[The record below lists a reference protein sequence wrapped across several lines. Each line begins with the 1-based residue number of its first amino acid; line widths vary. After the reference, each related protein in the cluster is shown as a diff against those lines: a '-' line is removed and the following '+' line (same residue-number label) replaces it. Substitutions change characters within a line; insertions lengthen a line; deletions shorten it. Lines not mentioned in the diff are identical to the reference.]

1 MKQTEENIYAF
12 CALLSRMKYI
22 TRWGLMR
29 QSRAETVSE
38 HTVETAVFA
47 HVLALLAKE
56 ELGEDTVRPETVA
69 VAALY
74 HDASEIL
81 TGDLPTP
88 VKYKNEALKKAY
100 KAVERESAN
109 QLAALLPPALQSTLC
124 PCLTG
129 EGLNPC
135 EKQILKAAD
144 RLSALVKCIE
154 EERAGNR
161 EFSSAKNQQI
171 KLLEEM
177 QCPAASLFLQQ
188 FLPAFE
194 KDLDELVSFG

>member
-1 MKQTEENIYAF
+1 MEQNHYAF

-22 TRWGLMR
+22 GRWGLMR
-29 QSRAETVSE
+29 QSREETVSE

-56 ELGEDTVRPETVA
+56 ELGQAEVRPETVA
-69 VAALY
+69 LAALY

-88 VKYKNEALKKAY
+88 VKYKNEELKRAY
-100 KAVERESAN
+100 KAVEHESA
-109 QLAALLPPALQSTLC
+109 AALAGLLPEKLQGTLQG
-124 PCLTG
+124 CLTG
-129 EGLNPC
+129 QGLHPA
-135 EKQILKAAD
+135 ERQLLKAAD

-154 EERAGNR
+154 EERAGNH
-161 EFSSAKNQQI
+161 EFSSAKKQQY

-177 QCPAASLFLQQ
+177 HCPAAQLFLRDFIPCYEQN
-188 FLPAFE
+188 
-194 KDLDELVSFG
+194 LDELVDF